1 MRKVNDYNMKAM
13 RNKIQNMGAELWGIL
28 KDHAETLVKSFEDDC
43 EERFKRNLDKVSII
57 KEAADNLSE
66 ERSISYGE
74 AMELVLDATVKEFKG
89 SNAFFY
95 EAVEM
100 FLTLSDAEI
109 LDAIRDRYF
118 LERFRVCK
126 GGV

>member
-74 AMELVLDATVKEFKG
+74 AMDLVLDATVKEFKE

-95 EAVEM
+95 E
-100 FLTLSDAEI
+100 I
-109 LDAIRDRYF
+109 
-118 LERFRVCK
+118 
-126 GGV
+126 